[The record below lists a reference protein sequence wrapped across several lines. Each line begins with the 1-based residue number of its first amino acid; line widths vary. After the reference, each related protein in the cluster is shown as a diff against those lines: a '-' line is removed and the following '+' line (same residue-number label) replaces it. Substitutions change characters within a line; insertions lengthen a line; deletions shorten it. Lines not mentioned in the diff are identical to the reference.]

1 MIYTIA
7 QGWLPK
13 FDLDLD
19 LGLLLWCG
27 VYIGQQPRL
36 DLDLYLN

>member
-19 LGLLLWCG
+19 L
-27 VYIGQQPRL
+27 
-36 DLDLYLN
+36 DLDLYCSSEVYYSGVVCI